1 MNLPQEMII
10 VRVCHQE
17 EEELLQWPPATV
29 QNWGCHSIATV
40 KLKVIRL
47 NWMVQQVFSF
57 VFVDRNCSVFVIGLS
72 IH

>member
-1 MNLPQEMII
+1 MNLPQEVII
-10 VRVCHQE
+10 VCQQE

-29 QNWGCHSIATV
+29 RNWGCHSIATV
-40 KLKVIRL
+40 KLKVIRI

-57 VFVDRNCSVFVIGLS
+57 IFVDRNYSVFVVGMS